1 MTVYILIFV
10 LLLGCSI
17 FSHRNIIL
25 FLLVFLLMLFVAGF
39 RDISVGTDTENYY
52 EIYEY
57 LKYDMAPPWF
67 TIEPG
72 WKILNN
78 FAIKLNAGYSFV
90 VFFASL
96 LTLIPIFRT
105 AWKYS
110 DRPFVSILF
119 FYILFFYFQSFNAVR
134 QMMAVAFVFSAY
146 NDYLHEKKR
155 LFYIQ
160 LCIALIFHY
169 SAILGLFF
177 PLVFKYI
184 NIKSA
189 FVLLPI
195 TYILGI
201 FIIPKLIPFLPL
213 VGKYSVYLIGDID
226 AKFSIPRLLINCLC
240 LFFMLASKNS
250 NKNQLKLF
258 VIGIICYN
266 LVSFSEVAGRCALYF
281 MISQIILFANI
292 DCVHPRNKYFL
303 NAATITYGI
312 VYVSM
317 LLSNNN
323 GEILP
328 YSNLLFSTL

>member
-1 MTVYILIFV
+1 
-10 LLLGCSI
+10 
-17 FSHRNIIL
+17 
-25 FLLVFLLMLFVAGF
+25 MLFVAGF

-155 LFYIQ
+155 LFEIGDSVRCFGY
-160 LCIALIFHY
+160 
-169 SAILGLFF
+169 
-177 PLVFKYI
+177 
-184 NIKSA
+184 
-189 FVLLPI
+189 VLLR
-195 TYILGI
+195 
-201 FIIPKLIPFLPL
+201 
-213 VGKYSVYLIGDID
+213 VGACGK
-226 AKFSIPRLLINCLC
+226 
-240 LFFMLASKNS
+240 
-250 NKNQLKLF
+250 
-258 VIGIICYN
+258 
-266 LVSFSEVAGRCALYF
+266 
-281 MISQIILFANI
+281 
-292 DCVHPRNKYFL
+292 
-303 NAATITYGI
+303 
-312 VYVSM
+312 
-317 LLSNNN
+317 
-323 GEILP
+323 
-328 YSNLLFSTL
+328 